1 MSGRREQSVSELIE
15 QASAAL
21 EAIYDADTA
30 VGARR
35 IAERLESLGMTTS
48 ESSVSRLLRKFD
60 SQGWTRQI
68 GAKGRVLT
76 RAGIDELRRL
86 ERMRRHQELDP
97 LDVRS
102 LQDLHNLLV
111 ARRAVERENVRAAAL
126 KMSREDI
133 QRLRRVNE
141 QHQRAIERGDVPRSV
156 ALSFHR
162 LVGAS
167 SGNKFLSSMTDL
179 VFDQSLDATEAA
191 LDVIV
196 SRHMTERFS
205 VKEHSELVDAIETR
219 DPDRAEVVMLAH
231 INQLIEQVAE
241 FRQTNEEHV
250 FDGLLRMSLDRH
262 QRR

>member
-1 MSGRREQSVSELIE
+1 MSGRPEQSLSELIE
-15 QASAAL
+15 QVSAAL
-21 EAIYDADTA
+21 EAVRAADTA

-35 IAERLESLGMTTS
+35 IAEHLESLGIQTS
-48 ESSVSRLLRKFD
+48 ESSVSRLLRRFD

-76 RAGIDELRRL
+76 SAGIDELRRL
-86 ERMRRHQELDP
+86 ERMRRHQETDP

-102 LQDLHNLLV
+102 LEDLHNLLV

-133 QRLRRVNE
+133 QRLRRVNQ
-141 QHQRAIERGDVPRSV
+141 QHKRAIERGDVPRSV

-196 SRHMTERFS
+196 TSHMSERFS
-205 VKEHSELVDAIETR
+205 VKEHSELIDAIQAR
-219 DPDRAEVVMLAH
+219 DPDRAEEVMLGH
-231 INQLIEQVAE
+231 INQLIDQVAE
-241 FRQTNEEHV
+241 FRRTNTEHV
-250 FDGLLRMSLDRH
+250 FDSLLRLSLERDH
-262 QRR
+262 RR

>member
-1 MSGRREQSVSELIE
+1 MSGRRGQSVSDLIE
-15 QASAAL
+15 QACAAL
-21 EAIYDADTA
+21 EAVRDADTA

-35 IAERLESLGMTTS
+35 VAEHLESLGITTS
-48 ESSVSRLLRKFD
+48 ESSVSRLLRQFD
-60 SQGWTRQI
+60 SRGWTRQI

-76 RAGIDELRRL
+76 SEGIDELRRL
-86 ERMRRHQELDP
+86 ERMRRHQESDP

-102 LQDLHNLLV
+102 LEDLHNLLV
-111 ARRAVERENVRAAAL
+111 ARRAVERENVRAATL
-126 KMSREDI
+126 NMSREEI

-141 QHQRAIERGDVPRSV
+141 QHKRAIERGDVPRSV

-196 SRHMTERFS
+196 SKHMTERFS
-205 VKEHSELVDAIETR
+205 VKEHSELIDAIKTR
-219 DPDRAEVVMLAH
+219 DPDRAEEVMLAH
-231 INQLIEQVAE
+231 INQLIDQVAE
-241 FRQTNEEHV
+241 FRRTNEERV
-250 FDGLLRMSLDRH
+250 FDSLLRLSLDRP

>member
-1 MSGRREQSVSELIE
+1 MSGRREQSLSELID
-15 QASAAL
+15 QVNGAL
-21 EAIYDADTA
+21 EAIAAADTA

-35 IAERLESLGMTTS
+35 VAEHLEALGLATS

-76 RAGIDELRRL
+76 SAGIDELRRL
-86 ERMRRHQELDP
+86 ERMRRHQETGP

-102 LQDLHNLLV
+102 LQDLHDLLV
-111 ARRAVERENVRAAAL
+111 ARRAVERENVRAATLA
-126 KMSREDI
+126 MSPEDI
-133 QRLRRVNE
+133 ERLRQVND
-141 QHQRAIERGDVPRSV
+141 QHERAIERGDVPRSV

-162 LVGAS
+162 LVGSS

-196 SRHMTERFS
+196 GRHMTERFS
-205 VKEHSELVDAIETR
+205 VKEHSELIDAIETK
-219 DPDRAEVVMLAH
+219 DPDRAEELMLSH
-231 INQLIEQVAE
+231 INRLIDQVAE
-241 FRQTNEEHV
+241 FRRTNEEHV
-250 FDGLLRMSLDRH
+250 FDSLLRLSLDRH
-262 QRR
+262 ERR

>member
-1 MSGRREQSVSELIE
+1 MSGRREQSLSELIE
-15 QASAAL
+15 QVSAAL
-21 EAIYDADTA
+21 EAVRNADTA

-35 IAERLESLGMTTS
+35 IAEHLESCGIATS

-76 RAGIDELRRL
+76 TEGIDELQRL
-86 ERMRRHQELDP
+86 ERMRRHQESDP

-102 LQDLHNLLV
+102 LKDLHNLLV

-141 QHQRAIERGDVPRSV
+141 QHNRAIERGDVPRSV

-205 VKEHSELVDAIETR
+205 VKEHSELIDALETR
-219 DPDRAEVVMLAH
+219 DADRAEEVMLAH
-231 INQLIEQVAE
+231 INQLIDQVAE
-241 FRQTNEEHV
+241 FRRTNEEHV
-250 FDGLLRMSLDRH
+250 FDSLLQLSLDRH